1 MPSFEITAPD
11 GKKYAIQAPEGATA
25 EQALEYFKA
34 NWQSAR
40 QEPTPSMSGESP
52 TGQFLRGFSQ
62 KGKEAAVGLAELT
75 NLVPESVSQQVR
87 AEREW
92 VKQRPMAQ
100 AGSVVADIAMT
111 LPVAMVNPALA
122 SSILGS
128 AALAGTQAYL
138 TTPGNINERNLAGA
152 TGMAGGALG
161 AGLGGAVAK
170 GAEYGLNVADKLTA
184 PFRQEGRNQIMARL
198 LKRSVEMPE
207 NMGGIDNAEVI
218 ASRLLSRGPLVAG
231 SKPTAAEVGQS
242 GGLSAIQRWAEQASP
257 EAYAFRKAENAL
269 ARENEISKIAGNE
282 ATMARAKDVRRLMTK
297 PMYEQATSQ
306 TVPIDKKLIDL
317 LNRPSMKDALGYAE
331 RISAEEGQ
339 PISQAMKEEILSGKA
354 NGFISGKALDTLKKG
369 LDAMRSDPKNPLGKI
384 ESNALKNTID
394 SFEAWRETNIPDY
407 ARAQSAYAEQ
417 SKPINMM
424 QVGQSLKDKLIP
436 ALAENTVLT
445 RERANAFADALRAGD
460 IVAKKATGL
469 KNATMKSTI
478 GPQNMATLE
487 AIRQDLAR
495 KASSEEL
502 GRGVGSNTF
511 QNFAMQDLAQSAGY
525 PGALLARGV
534 NKIPLVGELL
544 TDIAEGGVKG
554 KEALMRAEL
563 ADILLDPKRTAE
575 LLRHPEAFKGALDLS
590 GLTRSSALFGG
601 AVGKQIGE
609 NR

>member
-25 EQALEYFKA
+25 EQALEHFKA
-34 NWQSAR
+34 NWQPAQ
-40 QEPTPSMSGESP
+40 QESTPPMSDESP

-75 NLVPESVSQQVR
+75 GLVPESLSQQVR

-100 AGSVVADIAMT
+100 AGSVGADIAMT

-122 SSILGS
+122 SSIPGS
-128 AALAGTQAYL
+128 AALAGAQAYL

-152 TGMAGGALG
+152 LGMTGGAIG
-161 AGLGGAVAK
+161 AGLGKAVAK

-207 NMGGIDNAEVI
+207 SMGGADNAEVI
-218 ASRLLSRGPLVAG
+218 ASRLLSGGPLVAG
-231 SKPTAAEVGQS
+231 SQPTAAEVGQS

-257 EAYAFRKAENAL
+257 QPYSVRKAENSL
-269 ARENEISKIAGNE
+269 ARENAINKIAGDE
-282 ATMARAKDVRRLMTK
+282 ATMARAKDVRRLIAK

-306 TVPIDKKLIDL
+306 TAPIDKELVGL

-331 RISAEEGQ
+331 RMSAEEGQ

-354 NGFISGKALDTLKKG
+354 DGFISGKALDIIKKG
-369 LDAMRSDPKNPLGKI
+369 LDAMRSDPKNPMSKI
-384 ESNALKNTID
+384 EGNALKNTID
-394 SFEAWRETNIPDY
+394 SFEAWRETNLPDY
-407 ARAQSAYAEQ
+407 ARAQSSYAEL

-424 QVGQSLKDKLIP
+424 QVGQSLRNKLIP
-436 ALAENTVLT
+436 ALADNTALD
-445 RERANAFADALRAGD
+445 RKKASAFADALRAGD
-460 IVAKKATGL
+460 FTAKKATGL
-469 KNATMKSTI
+469 KNATMKNTI
-478 GPQNMATLE
+478 GPENMAMLE

-495 KASSEEL
+495 QASADEL
-502 GRGVGSNTF
+502 AKGIGSNTF
-511 QNFAMQDLAQSAGY
+511 QNFAMQDLAQSVGY

-534 NKIPLVGELL
+534 NKIPVLGF
-544 TDIAEGGVKG
+544 
-554 KEALMRAEL
+554 KEKEMLMRAEL
-563 ADILLDPKRTAE
+563 ADVLLDPKRTAE

-590 GLTRSSALFGG
+590 GLTRSSASFGG